1 MPNSKEEILNEHFPE
16 GVRIPEFA
24 SSMQNLTLNSIGTE
38 YINMEAEYEHIE
50 LFGKSALFT
59 MNGCGGSLDEWVD
72 GINDMLT
79 KDGILLDGTKFH
91 DCFTFTHNR
100 ITCLLFPFTGDVKLD
115 PPYPPRRTQRASGRD
130 V

>member
-59 MNGCGGSLDEWVD
+59 NER
-72 GINDMLT
+72 LT
-79 KDGILLDGTKFH
+79 AAVST
-91 DCFTFTHNR
+91 
-100 ITCLLFPFTGDVKLD
+100 
-115 PPYPPRRTQRASGRD
+115 SGWTA
-130 V
+130 